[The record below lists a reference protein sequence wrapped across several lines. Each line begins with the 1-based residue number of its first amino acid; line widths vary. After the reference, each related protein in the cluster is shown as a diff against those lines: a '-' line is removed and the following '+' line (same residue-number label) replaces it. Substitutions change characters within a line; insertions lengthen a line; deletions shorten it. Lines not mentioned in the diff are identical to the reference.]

1 MFVIVKFLSTNYRFP
16 IWNYNHEEGQY
27 FSVENTY
34 DPLVFRA
41 FELFNTRVARGN
53 TQESTLF
60 VKRLL
65 TKDTKFVESLKYLSV
80 ELEHPSLEQLCD
92 FVLLQINLQKLRF

>member
-27 FSVENTY
+27 FDVENRY

-41 FELFNTRVARGN
+41 FELFNTKGVSRN

-60 VKRLL
+60 MRRLL

-92 FVLLQINLQKLRF
+92 LVLLQLNLQKLRF